1 MNKGTIS
8 FRVIHRWQ
16 AAHIEEG
23 LRQADAGRFAKP
35 SAVSSALARWR
46 KPTGTRRSL
55 HGARRW
61 PEAL

>member
-1 MNKGTIS
+1 MIKRTIA
-8 FRVIHRWQ
+8 FRVLHRRQ

-23 LRQADAGRFAKP
+23 LRQADAGKFANP
-35 SAVSSALARWR
+35 SAVSSAFARWR
-46 KPTGTRRSL
+46 KPTGSRRSN